1 MKASIFIT
9 GGSKSGKSTFA
20 RERAESLEGR
30 KVFVATALAIDD
42 EMRQRIEAHKR
53 ERGPQWDTVEEPY
66 NLGGVIE
73 QVKGMYDVVVVDCL
87 TIWLTNIM
95 LAWEERSVEE
105 GIIGLAEGLRQ
116 VKGSVD
122 ILVVSNEIGMGIVP
136 EGALSRRFRDH
147 AGLLNQMVAA
157 VCEQA
162 YLIVSGL
169 PLRLK

>member
-1 MKASIFIT
+1 M
-9 GGSKSGKSTFA
+9 
-20 RERAESLEGR
+20 
-30 KVFVATALAIDD
+30 FVATALAIDD

-53 ERGPQWDTVEEPY
+53 ERGPHWDTVEEPY